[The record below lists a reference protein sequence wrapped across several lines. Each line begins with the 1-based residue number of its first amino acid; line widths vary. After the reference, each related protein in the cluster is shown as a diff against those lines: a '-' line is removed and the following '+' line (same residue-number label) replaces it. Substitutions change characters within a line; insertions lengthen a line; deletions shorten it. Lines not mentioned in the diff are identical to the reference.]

1 MCGRGSGP
9 GEGARCPNDFGHAL
23 DSGAEHH
30 STNTKIIPY
39 PSVLWNYSQSAM
51 EWLNYHHLYY
61 FWAVGKEGSLRKASE
76 RLRVSQPSISAQ
88 ISALERAL
96 DEPLFRRSGR
106 SKVLTETGELVLDY
120 AENIFSLGREMV
132 NTVKHRPGKRSAR
145 LYVGVA
151 DSVPKFIAYEI
162 LRPVFQLR
170 PAVQMICREGKV
182 ETLLGQLAAHRLDI
196 VLADEPASSALKFK
210 TFNHHLGTS
219 GVVFC
224 GTMAVAAK
232 LRRDFPRSLHEAPAL
247 LPAENT
253 AFRMALEEW
262 FHAAKIR
269 PRTVAEF
276 EDTALM
282 HRAAVDGLG
291 FVPVHAAIAPA
302 ALKQYGWKTI
312 GRATSCAGHFYA
324 ITAERRVRNPA
335 VLAITENAQLR
346 LFA

>member
-1 MCGRGSGP
+1 
-9 GEGARCPNDFGHAL
+9 
-23 DSGAEHH
+23 
-30 STNTKIIPY
+30 
-39 PSVLWNYSQSAM
+39 M
-51 EWLNYHHLYY
+51 EWLNYHHLFY
-61 FWAVGKEGSLRKASE
+61 FWTVAKEGSLRKASE
-76 RLRVSQPSISAQ
+76 KLHVSQPSISAQ
-88 ISALERAL
+88 ISALERSL
-96 DEPLFRRSGR
+96 DEQLFRRSGR
-106 SKVLTETGELVLDY
+106 NKVLTETGELILDY
-120 AENIFSLGREMV
+120 AENIFSLGREMM
-132 NTVKHRPGKRSAR
+132 NTVKQRPGKRPAR

-170 PAVQMICREGKV
+170 PTVQMICREGPV
-182 ETLLGQLAAHRLDI
+182 ETLLGQLAAHRLEI

-210 TFNHHLGTS
+210 TFNHHLGTTA
-219 GVVFC
+219 VVFC
-224 GTMAVAAK
+224 GTPAVAAR
-232 LRRDFPRSLHEAPAL
+232 LRRGFPRSLHDAPAL

-262 FHAAKIR
+262 FHAAKIT

-291 FVPVHAAIAPA
+291 FVPVHAAIAA
-302 ALKQYGWKTI
+302 EAMKQYGWKTI
-312 GRATSCAGHFYA
+312 GRAAQCTGQFYA